1 MASHFEDFC
10 ELQTFKPH
18 RPSSFFEVLY
28 LYRHGYLLIALVA
41 FSAAR
46 AQFSLIAAWFQR
58 AMFFWGLVL
67 ATEVAFVVIVVMRIV
82 AALFVVVVAIAAS

>member
-10 ELQTFKPH
+10 ELQTFEAH

-28 LYRHGYLLIALVA
+28 LCRLVIFLVA
-41 FSAAR
+41 LAVSAAR
-46 AQFSLIAAWFQR
+46 AQFSLIVARFRR

-67 ATEVAFVVIVVMRIV
+67 ATEVA
-82 AALFVVVVAIAAS
+82 LSCW